1 MIDAGASPV
10 DGEADGEYATSLA
23 VVSSVGPTAKWTFT
37 LPDAPSPFG
46 TETSSL
52 GVKAANAGAE
62 RASASAEAP
71 PMMAS
76 RVSFLMFLP
85 RLIAART

>member
-1 MIDAGASPV
+1 MCI
-10 DGEADGEYATSLA
+10 L
-23 VVSSVGPTAKWTFT
+23 T

-52 GVKAANAGAE
+52 GVKAANAGAAK
-62 RASASAEAP
+62 ASASAEEP

-76 RVSFLMFLP
+76 RVSFLMLLP
-85 RLIAART
+85 LS